1 MADPLSEGY
10 YNLPGSKDVP
20 RTPSDKVAY
29 EMGQRMRGP
38 RTPRAVTPEDIE
50 EAKGWLRWSLILGAV
65 GAVAGC
71 GYGIWLTL
79 SSGFGFQAAEVL
91 KWTGI
96 GAAAGALLPV
106 GLVVALGV
114 GIIAAILW
122 GLGQL
127 LNLLTSL

>member
-1 MADPLSEGY
+1 MADPFSEGF

-20 RTPSDKVAY
+20 RTPSDKMAY

-38 RTPRAVTPEDIE
+38 RRPRAVTAEDVE
-50 EAKGWLRWSLILGAV
+50 EAKGWLRWSLILGVV
-65 GAVAGC
+65 GAVVGC
-71 GYGIWLTL
+71 GYGLWQAL
-79 SSGFGFQAAEVL
+79 SSGFGLQAAEVL

-106 GLVVALGV
+106 GLVLAVGL

-122 GLGQL
+122 VLGQL
-127 LNLLTSL
+127 LGVLTSL